1 MEEIKTRQD
10 YDTVKEQVEAII
22 AEATIKGM
30 LEPEMDNEYTRKISE
45 LSMQMAQ
52 YEDAYMNILPLR
64 EKSPLIRCIE
74 DYFYSHNLKQK
85 DGARILGVNESAFS
99 QIMSGK
105 RRISMSLAK
114 KLHTKLGIDAST
126 ILMFA

>member
-126 ILMFA
+126 ILLFA